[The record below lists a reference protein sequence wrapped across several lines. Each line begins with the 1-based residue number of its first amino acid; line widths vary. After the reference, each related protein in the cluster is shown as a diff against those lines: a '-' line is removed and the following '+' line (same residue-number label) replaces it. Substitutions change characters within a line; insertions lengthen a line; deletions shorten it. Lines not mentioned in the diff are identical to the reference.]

1 MLMLSFVVTALMTV
15 LAMRFIYK
23 RMTAVRKKVLL
34 AMRDDLQSKGV
45 TVPSANASSG
55 SEDASTA

>member
-1 MLMLSFVVTALMTV
+1 MCSFVVTALMTV

-34 AMRDDLQSKGV
+34 AMRDDLRSKGV
-45 TVPSANASSG
+45 TVPSANGSSG
-55 SEDASTA
+55 SEDTSTA

>member
-1 MLMLSFVVTALMTV
+1 MHSFVVTALMTV

-45 TVPSANASSG
+45 TVPSANGSSG
-55 SEDASTA
+55 SEDATTT

>member
-1 MLMLSFVVTALMTV
+1 MHRFVVTALITI
-15 LAMRFIYK
+15 LGMRFIYK

-45 TVPSANASSG
+45 TVPSANDTSG
-55 SEDASTA
+55 SEDASSA